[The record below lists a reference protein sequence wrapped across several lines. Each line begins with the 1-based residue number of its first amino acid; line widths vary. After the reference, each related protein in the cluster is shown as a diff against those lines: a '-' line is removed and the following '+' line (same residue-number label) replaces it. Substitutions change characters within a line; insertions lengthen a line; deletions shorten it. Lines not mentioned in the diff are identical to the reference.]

1 MDFQS
6 GEPIETPSFQ
16 AERKSALDKRA
27 LEILPLIALGLSFIY
42 LLFVC
47 CDSFLYPYS
56 ILPFIILIDFIFM
69 VFMAGLYWLLKT
81 VSPPPQWAHTL
92 GCILGLL
99 VLVNAFP
106 AFHLLD
112 DPKHTAYLILILLVA
127 SCILLSYIAF
137 GVLVFSSFVFWL
149 CIAIFSE
156 TPSEWLHFGFMLVI
170 SSVIGGVVLLI
181 RLRSFDREFERFAE
195 LEVTRKQLEL
205 RTQELER
212 TTAELRTQI
221 AVREQAEDL
230 LRQFVHNAPA
240 PIAMFDREMHY
251 LLYSKRWMDDFQLT
265 PSDMLG
271 PTNFEMFPPLRSRWE
286 AIKNAC
292 LQGTMQQGEEEE
304 GFLSRTGSLEW
315 LRWEARPWFASE
327 IEVGGIVLFVE
338 FITERKNAEKALSD
352 SEERLQ
358 DFFDNASDLIQSVA
372 PDGRILY
379 VNKAW
384 REKLGYSDRDLERLT
399 IFHTVAFDC
408 QDDYRSMFDEVLQGG
423 AYDNMETT
431 LVSKKGER
439 ILVSGNVNCR
449 FENGSPVEA
458 RSILRDVTESKRA
471 EYELIRAKEEA
482 VIANQTKSRFLA
494 VMSHE
499 LRTPLNSIIGFSRLL
514 LKNKYENLIDQDLDY
529 INRIRTSGLHL
540 LALINDILD
549 LSKIEAGRMAIERK
563 PVDLNKLVGQV
574 SEQIESQVSQKNI
587 RLLAE
592 AADNIQ
598 PFDSD
603 YAKLWQILMNL
614 VSNAVKFTDEG
625 EVVIRAI
632 ADEESGAPVALEVQ
646 DSGIGIPPG
655 RLPNIFESFQQA
667 DDTTARKYGGT
678 GLGLSITWSLCQL
691 LGYKLEVESQLE
703 KGSTFRVLFK

>member
-1 MDFQS
+1 MDDKS
-6 GEPIETPSFQ
+6 EVRIDSPSFQ
-16 AERKSALDKRA
+16 TDRKSALDQRA
-27 LEILPLIALGLSFIY
+27 LEILPLSALGLSFVY

-47 CDSFLYPYS
+47 FDSFLYPAS
-56 ILPFIILIDFIFM
+56 ILPFLFLIDFFFM
-69 VFMAGLYWLLKT
+69 VVMAGLYFIFKKFP
-81 VSPPPQWAHTL
+81 SPAQWTHTL
-92 GCILGLL
+92 GCILGLM

-106 AFHLLD
+106 SFVLLD
-112 DPKHTAYLILILLVA
+112 DPHHTAYLVLIVLVA
-127 SCILLSYIAF
+127 SCLMLSYFAY
-137 GVLVFSSFVFWL
+137 GVFIFSVFVSWL

-170 SSVIGGVVLLI
+170 SSVIGGLI
-181 RLRSFDREFERFAE
+181 LFFRLRAFDREFLRIAE
-195 LEVTRKQLEL
+195 SEMMRKQLKL
-205 RTQELER
+205 RTQELESI
-212 TTAELRTQI
+212 TGELRTQI
-221 AVREQAEDL
+221 AVREQAENL

-240 PIAMFDREMHY
+240 PIAMFDRDMHY

-265 PSDMLG
+265 PNDMLG
-271 PTNFEMFPPLRSRWE
+271 PTDFAMFPPLRSRWE

-292 LQGTMQQGEEEE
+292 LQGAMQQGEEEE
-304 GFLSRTGSLEW
+304 GFLSRTGNLEW
-315 LRWEARPWFASE
+315 LRWEARPWFETE
-327 IEVGGIVLFVE
+327 IEVGGIILFVE
-338 FITERKNAEKALSD
+338 FITERKNAQKALTD

-384 REKLGYSDRDLERLT
+384 REKLGYTDQELERLT

-408 QDDYRSMFDEVLQGG
+408 QDDYRSMFEEVLQGG
-423 AYDNMETT
+423 VYDSMETT
-431 LVSKKGER
+431 MISKKGNR

-449 FENGSPVEA
+449 FEDGEPVEA

-471 EYELIRAKEEA
+471 EFELIRAKEEA

-574 SEQIESQVSQKNI
+574 AEQIESQVSQKNI
-587 RLLAE
+587 RLVREVAE
-592 AADNIQ
+592 NIQ
-598 PFDSD
+598 TFESD

-614 VSNAVKFTDEG
+614 VSNAVKFTEEG
-625 EVVIRAI
+625 DVVIRAI
-632 ADEESGAPVALEVQ
+632 ADAETGAPVALEVE

-655 RLPNIFESFQQA
+655 RLLNIFESFQQA
-667 DDTTARKYGGT
+667 DDSTARKYGGT

-691 LGYKLEVESQLE
+691 LGYKVEVKSELE
-703 KGSTFRVLFK
+703 KGSTFTIRLK